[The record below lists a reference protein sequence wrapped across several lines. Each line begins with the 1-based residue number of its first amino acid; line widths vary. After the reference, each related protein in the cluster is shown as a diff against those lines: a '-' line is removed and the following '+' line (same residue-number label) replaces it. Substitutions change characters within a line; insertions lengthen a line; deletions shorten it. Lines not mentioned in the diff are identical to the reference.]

1 VNSCC
6 IRLIQH
12 EKRFLLKVLDIII
25 ALRYNNSIRFLRTL
39 KPLRRQRRHREKEV
53 SKLNAIRLLPTEEKL
68 RMSRALDTWI
78 QDYDSGHR
86 DRDPEAWFVS
96 RQAKI
101 RDDLVYIG
109 FPREELENIGVAAA
123 HYYMSF

>member
-1 VNSCC
+1 M
-6 IRLIQH
+6 
-12 EKRFLLKVLDIII
+12 LDIII